1 MRIETPEHLA
11 RKMAE
16 KGIGID
22 QAYEERTG
30 CPWDYEAK
38 SFEEM
43 GADAVD
49 IIETMMDLEN
59 RLGCEIADACCEM
72 VEEMNPNDLL
82 IWKRRQRKL
91 DDLGI

>member
-1 MRIETPEHLA
+1 MRIETPEALA

-22 QAYEERTG
+22 RVYEERTG

-38 SFEEM
+38 SFEDM
-43 GADAVD
+43 GADGLD
-49 IIETMMDLEN
+49 IVETMMELEKQ
-59 RLGCEIADACCEM
+59 LDCEITDACCEM

>member
-1 MRIETPEHLA
+1 MRIETPEQLA

-38 SFEEM
+38 SFEDM

-49 IIETMMDLEN
+49 IIETMMDLEKRLDCEITDWCCELAG
-59 RLGCEIADACCEM
+59 RLGDI
-72 VEEMNPNDLL
+72 DLY
-82 IWKRRQRKL
+82 I
-91 DDLGI
+91 